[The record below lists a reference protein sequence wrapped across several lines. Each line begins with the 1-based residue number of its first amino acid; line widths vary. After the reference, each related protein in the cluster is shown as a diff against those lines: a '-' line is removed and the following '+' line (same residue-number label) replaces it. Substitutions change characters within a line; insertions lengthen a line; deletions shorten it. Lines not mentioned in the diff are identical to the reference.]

1 MVWKGSNIEAGQE
14 HLAGFICCPLLC
26 LLCYF
31 GSFLL
36 DPRQRIALGLGFC
49 QASVQQA
56 AQAAHRQIL
65 TLGLRER
72 GDQG

>member
-14 HLAGFICCPLLC
+14 HLAGFICCSLLC

-36 DPRQRIALGLGFC
+36 DPRQWIALGLGFFKP
-49 QASVQQA
+49 ASSK
-56 AQAAHRQIL
+56 L
-65 TLGLRER
+65 PKLRIVES
-72 GDQG
+72 